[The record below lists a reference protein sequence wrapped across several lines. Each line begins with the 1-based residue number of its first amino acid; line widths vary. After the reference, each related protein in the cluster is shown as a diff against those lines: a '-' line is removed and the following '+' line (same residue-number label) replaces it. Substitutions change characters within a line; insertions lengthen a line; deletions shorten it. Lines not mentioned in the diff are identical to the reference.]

1 VGVKRAQIKVV
12 VEMRSKTIVEEKKF
26 EETIKNIPG
35 DWFTVL
41 DFTEVFR
48 LVYSKSGRGWLKG
61 SDSSEARED
70 TPWRRTSRIDL
81 YTRRNHTRFWL
92 HLRDIKKE
100 SLGTAKE
107 HRGRK
112 ESFWKPM
119 DSRI

>member
-12 VEMRSKTIVEEKKF
+12 VKMGSKTIVEEKKI
-26 EETIKNIPG
+26 EETIKNIPE

-48 LVYSKSGRGWLKG
+48 LAYSKSGRGWLKG

-70 TPWRRTSRIDL
+70 TTWRRTSRIDL
-81 YTRRNHTRFWL
+81 MYTRRNHTRFWL

-100 SLGTAKE
+100 SLGAAE
-107 HRGRK
+107 EPQRK
-112 ESFWKPM
+112 KGKFLEAHG
-119 DSRI
+119 

>member
-12 VEMRSKTIVEEKKF
+12 VKMGSETIVEEKKI
-26 EETIKNIPG
+26 EGTIKNMRE

-48 LVYSKSGRGWLKG
+48 LVYPEEWKRLVERSA
-61 SDSSEARED
+61 SSEARED

-81 YTRRNHTRFWL
+81 MYTRRNYTRFWL
-92 HLRDIKKE
+92 HSRDIK
-100 SLGTAKE
+100 
-107 HRGRK
+107 K